1 MSANELVAQSSAHE
15 SVLDRAV
22 RALEDYLADGPA
34 KAREVMEAMKKK
46 GIQER
51 TLDRAK
57 KKLGVVSGKG
67 PGAKW
72 KLPE

>member
-1 MSANELVAQSSAHE
+1 MSANELVAQSSTQE
-15 SVLDRAV
+15 SVLDRAT
-22 RALEDYLADGPA
+22 RALEDYLAEGPA
-34 KAREVMEAMKKK
+34 KARAVIEAMKKK

-57 KKLGVVSGKG
+57 KKLGVISGKG

-72 KLPE
+72 KLPH